1 MKCGYSY
8 DELTAYFDGELP
20 REEQSKLRQHLGC
33 CGECASALEE
43 LRFVR
48 SAVLSAWQA
57 EIQAPEDL
65 RSNVLGRLREE
76 GAFRESLPVKTP
88 VATGKGWKGFKG
100 WGAAAAASALLVAGA
115 SWAWLAGN
123 VDNAPLNT
131 ALIENKPAITE
142 HIPPDKEVKEVTEK
156 EPDGTAGG
164 SATDNQPGDKPGI
177 KNQGTAVTSPEKP
190 GTPRQTDNAPQ
201 QTATGAIA
209 LKDYTGK
216 AFLSVDKKSYSGYF
230 QLTDNWRNYDSLD
243 QKIKLTAAGYNAALA
258 GSFKDSGGVVTI
270 NVPTASYNA
279 LYEDLKGLLSAGG
292 IVKGSDTTVESIE
305 SQYKVVQTELEKVR
319 EEYEASAGDMEKQN
333 QLANRQNSLIDQM
346 EDLEQRARIST
357 IAIKL

>member
-20 REEQSKLRQHLGC
+20 REEQHKLQQHLGC
-33 CGECASALEE
+33 CRECASALEE

-57 EIQAPEDL
+57 EIQPPEDL
-65 RSNVLGRLREE
+65 RSNVLERLRKE

-88 VATGKGWKGFKG
+88 AAAGKGWKRFKG

-131 ALIENKPAITE
+131 ALVENKPAITE
-142 HIPPDKEVKEVTEK
+142 HVPPVKEVTEK
-156 EPDGTAGG
+156 EPDGAAGG
-164 SATDNQPGDKPGI
+164 STPDTRPGDKPGI
-177 KNQGTAVTSPEKP
+177 KNQGTAVTSPEKSGGP
-190 GTPRQTDNAPQ
+190 QQADNAPK
-201 QTATGAIA
+201 QTVPGAIA
-209 LKDYTGK
+209 LKDYTDK

-243 QKIKLTAAGYNAALA
+243 QKVKLTAARYNATLA
-258 GSFKDSGGVVTI
+258 GSFNDSGGVVTI
-270 NVPTASYNA
+270 NVPTAAYNA
-279 LYEDLKGLLSAGG
+279 LYEDLKGLLSTGG
-292 IVKGSDTTVESIE
+292 FVKSSDTTEESME
-305 SQYKVVQTELEKVR
+305 NQYKVVQTELEKVR
-319 EEYEASAGDMEKQN
+319 EEYEASAGDTEKQN

-346 EDLEQRARIST
+346 EDLEQRARHST